1 MMARDDGVEV
11 EIAVEA
17 RAQLGEGPIWDGASG
32 QLVWV
37 DIMACRVHRFTPDA
51 EADETTDVGQP
62 VGAVAARTTPGL
74 VLAMRDGFGVLDTD
88 TGDVEM
94 IADVEAHV
102 KGNRMNDGKCDSA
115 GRFWAG
121 TMAFDQSPAAGAL
134 YRLERDHSVAKM
146 IQDVSISNG
155 LCWSADDRFMYYI
168 DSPTQGVDVFDF
180 DAASG
185 GLSNRRRVIDI
196 PKEAGLPDGM
206 TIDEKDFLWIA
217 LYGGGAVRRYSP
229 EGELDLTIEL
239 PAAQITSCTF
249 GGNDFSDLYITSAA
263 EELSEEALA
272 VQPHAGALFVCRP
285 GPAGLPANRYAG

>member
-1 MMARDDGVEV
+1 MMARDDGVKV

-51 EADETTDVGQP
+51 EDDESADVGQP
-62 VGAVAARTTPGL
+62 VGAVAARITPGL

-88 TGDVEM
+88 TGDVQM
-94 IADVEAHV
+94 IASAEAHV

-121 TMAFDQSPAAGAL
+121 TMAFDQSAAAGAL

-146 IQDVSISNG
+146 IQGVSISNG
-155 LCWSADDRFMYYI
+155 LCWSADDRSMYYI

-206 TIDEKDFLWIA
+206 TIDEQGFLWVA

-249 GGNDFSDLYITSAA
+249 GGNDFRDLYITSAA
-263 EELSEEALA
+263 QELSEEALA
-272 VQPHAGALFVCRP
+272 AQPHAGALFVCRP

>member
-1 MMARDDGVEV
+1 MMARDGGVEAEV
-11 EIAVEA
+11 AVDA
-17 RAQLGEGPIWDGASG
+17 HAQLGEGPVWDEASG
-32 QLVWV
+32 QLIWV
-37 DIMACRVHRFTPDA
+37 DIMAGLVHRFTPDA
-51 EADETTDVGQP
+51 EVDESADVGQP

-88 TGDVEM
+88 TGDVQM
-94 IADVEAHV
+94 IAGAEAHV

-146 IQDVSISNG
+146 IQGVSISNG
-155 LCWSADDRFMYYI
+155 LCWSADDRSMYYI

-206 TIDEKDFLWIA
+206 TIDEQGFLWVA

-249 GGNDFSDLYITSAA
+249 GGNDFRDLYITSAA
-263 EELSEEALA
+263 QELSEEALA
-272 VQPHAGALFVCRP
+272 AQPHAGALFVCRP

>member
-1 MMARDDGVEV
+1 MMARDDGVKV

-51 EADETTDVGQP
+51 EDDESADVGQP

-88 TGDVEM
+88 TGDVQM
-94 IADVEAHV
+94 IASAEAHV

-146 IQDVSISNG
+146 IQGVSISNG
-155 LCWSADDRFMYYI
+155 LCWSADDRSMYYI

-206 TIDEKDFLWIA
+206 TIDEQGFLWVA

-249 GGNDFSDLYITSAA
+249 GGNDFRDLYITSAA
-263 EELSEEALA
+263 QELSEEALA
-272 VQPHAGALFVCRP
+272 AQPHAGALFVCRP
-285 GPAGLPANRYAG
+285 GPAGLPANPYAG